1 MVLVG
6 LEVADANRGESE
18 NVRGD
23 GPRRDEEDLLRP
35 RDHPV
40 RDLEA
45 RVPLADHDDP
55 LAFVLVRLPC
65 LDVVRDVLDARNRH
79 LQRVGDADGEHRDLA
94 PVLAVRRGQDEA
106 VLLAAGRL
114 PAAAVPDGHSGPVR
128 ERRQPLLH
136 LRAGRNHPRAV
147 HELGDECL
155 LAALLAQQA
164 VVVVPLVG
172 ASTALDGRVGLCP
185 GEEPLVDRP
194 LAEHP
199 ARGVVLRDDRV
210 LDAEPLQAVARLQPA
225 GAAPDHDDGILAGRE
240 GPRV

>member
-1 MVLVG
+1 MPGIGIFNG
-6 LEVADANRGESE
+6 L
-18 NVRGD
+18 
-23 GPRRDEEDLLRP
+23 
-35 RDHPV
+35 
-40 RDLEA
+40 
-45 RVPLADHDDP
+45 
-55 LAFVLVRLPC
+55 
-65 LDVVRDVLDARNRH
+65 
-79 LQRVGDADGEHRDLA
+79 GDADCEHGDLA
-94 PVLAVRRGQDEA
+94 AVLAVRGDQDEA
-106 VLLAAGRL
+106 VLLAARRL

-172 ASTALDGRVGLCP
+172 AGTALDGRVRLCP
-185 GEEPLVDRP
+185 GEQPLVDRP
-194 LAEHP
+194 LAEHS
-199 ARGVVLRDDRV
+199 ARGVVLRDDGV